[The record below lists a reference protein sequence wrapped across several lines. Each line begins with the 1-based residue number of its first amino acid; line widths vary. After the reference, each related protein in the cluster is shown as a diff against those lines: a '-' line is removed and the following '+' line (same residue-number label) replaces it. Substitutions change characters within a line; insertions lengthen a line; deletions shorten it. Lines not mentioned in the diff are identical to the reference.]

1 MLDLKIMI
9 SITINALKFLKY
21 IPQKLNFPQKMLL
34 CNTEDKQEVS
44 DFSLPDYGSALK
56 KMCET

>member
-1 MLDLKIMI
+1 
-9 SITINALKFLKY
+9 
-21 IPQKLNFPQKMLL
+21 MLL

-56 KMCET
+56 KMCETESAHPF